1 MKYSVE
7 IEGRVQAS
15 EGHIAS
21 TVWVEYKVEIEGRVQ
36 QAGRDVDKCSPSGLS
51 WSHDAPQ
58 N

>member
-21 TVWVEYKVEIEGRVQ
+21 TVWVEYKVEIEVECSRL
-36 QAGRDVDKCSPSGLS
+36 GRDVDKCAPSGLS
-51 WSHDAPQ
+51 RSHDAPQ

>member
-36 QAGRDVDKCSPSGLS
+36 QAREGRGQMCTQRPLPVT
-51 WSHDAPQ
+51 
-58 N
+58 

>member
-36 QAGRDVDKCSPSGLS
+36 AREGRGQMCT
-51 WSHDAPQ
+51 
-58 N
+58 